1 MIGKE
6 LLDSEPIPAAKVKAI
21 LEDFSEDNELNYEQ
35 NITLNHVSR
44 FKQYSLEDTEKII
57 EELEKII
64 KKKYAIRVVDLI
76 PEDLSDLRLIFAK
89 ESLPIKKEEME
100 EILKI
105 LDKYDTLE

>member
-64 KKKYAIRVVDLI
+64 KKK
-76 PEDLSDLRLIFAK
+76 
-89 ESLPIKKEEME
+89 
-100 EILKI
+100 
-105 LDKYDTLE
+105 

>member
-6 LLDSEPIPAAKVKAI
+6 ILDSEPIPAAKVKAI
-21 LEDFSEDNELNYEQ
+21 LEDFSENNELNYEQ

-44 FKQYSLEDTEKII
+44 FRQFSLEDTEKIVK
-57 EELEKII
+57 ELEGII
-64 KKKYAIRVVDLI
+64 KTKYAVRVVDLI
-76 PEDLSDLRLIFAK
+76 PEDLADLRLIFAK
-89 ESLPIKKEEME
+89 EQIPIKKEDME